1 MNPKRFSELR
11 EKANLTQSELAELMN
26 LSIRAVASWESGERK
41 PPIDKLEWLADFYH
55 VDTDYILGRS
65 DVCTQKHLS
74 QTIDGI
80 HRKVDLQRTRS
91 NTLYMSTGKRIK
103 QLRETAGLTQS
114 KLSEIIGK
122 GQQAVSKWENDQS
135 IPDFDSLTFLAQY
148 FCVSI
153 DYLLCMERNR
163 EMKRTS
169 ESNGELRKEIIL
181 LLEGLSDS
189 DIQRVWDFVAG
200 LKSARTNAEDI
211 LLRNE
216 NIIL

>member
-26 LSIRAVASWESGERK
+26 LSIRTIASWESGERK
-41 PPIDKLEWLADFYH
+41 PPIDKFEWLADFYH

-65 DVCTQKHLS
+65 DICTQKHLS
-74 QTIDGI
+74 QAIDGI
-80 HRKVDLQRTRS
+80 HREVDLQRTRN
-91 NTLYMSTGKRIK
+91 NTMYMSTGKRIK
-103 QLRETAGLTQS
+103 QLRVAAGLTQS
-114 KLSEIIGK
+114 KLSEIVGK

-153 DYLLCMERNR
+153 DYLLCVERIAK
-163 EMKRTS
+163 MKQPS
-169 ESNGELRKEIIL
+169 ESIGELRKEIIP

-189 DIQRVWDFVAG
+189 DLQRVWDFVAG

-211 LLRNE
+211 LLRHE
-216 NIIL
+216 NSLL